1 MMLLA
6 DLAIRSCLIVAAGL
20 LATAVLRRRSAA
32 VRHGVLAMAV
42 FASAAVVPLAVLLPA
57 WRLPVSTAGI
67 APAPQ
72 LSAVAEPLVAQ
83 GTSVADA
90 PRRAALVPPP
100 VLATVWAAGGLLCLA
115 LLAGGLRTIVRT
127 TRRAPAVQDDRWKQ
141 IAAQVSATYGL
152 KRPPRILQT
161 RRSDVL
167 ATWGVFRPI
176 VVVPAH
182 ARLWSDERVHVVL
195 CHELA
200 HIRRHDWSVQMVAEL
215 LRACFWFNPLLWIAC
230 TRLRRE
236 SEHACDDA
244 VLERGVP
251 PGVYAAHLLEI
262 ARMCRRQGTAWAA
275 AMPMSRP
282 STLERRITAMLNP
295 HLDRRQ
301 PTRRTVLVT
310 AAVLCALALPAAA
323 LRGAQNG
330 PLPLTGSIYDP
341 TGAVLPQVALTLEEG
356 QAAISATT
364 DAEGRFEFPSVRPGR
379 YLLQATLPGFR
390 PLYQEV
396 ELAHAR
402 DWDRAITLQV
412 GELRETVSVSE
423 RRVAPPAEAE
433 GPRRVR
439 VGGNIRAP
447 RKAHDVF
454 PVYPPAMRAAG
465 REGVVPVEAV
475 IGVDGLVHSSRV
487 LSSQVH
493 PDFAMA
499 ALDAVRQWRFAPTL
513 LNGDPVEVRI
523 TVSVEFSLMD

>member
-1 MMLLA
+1 MMLVA
-6 DLAIRSCLIVAAGL
+6 DLAIRSCVILAAGL
-20 LATAVLRRRSAA
+20 LATALLRRRSAA
-32 VRHGVLAMAV
+32 LRHGVLAMAV
-42 FASAAVVPLAVLLPA
+42 LASAAVVPLGLLLPA
-57 WRLPVSTAGI
+57 WRLPVPAVRPVS
-67 APAPQ
+67 APHLP
-72 LSAVAEPLVAQ
+72 AVAGPLVVQ
-83 GTSVADA
+83 GSSVADEA
-90 PRRAALVPPP
+90 RRAGPGAPF
-100 VLATVWAAGGLLCLA
+100 VLATVWAAGGLLCLGV
-115 LLAGGLRTIVRT
+115 LAGGLRTIVRT
-127 TRRAPAVQDDRWKQ
+127 TRRAPAVQDDRWDQ
-141 IAAQVSATYGL
+141 IAVQVSASYGL
-152 KRPPRILQT
+152 KRSPRILQT

-167 ATWGVFRPI
+167 ATWGVFRPV

-200 HIRRHDWSVQMVAEL
+200 HIRRHDWSVQMAAEL
-215 LRACFWFNPLLWIAC
+215 LRACFWLNPLLWIAC

-251 PGVYAAHLLEI
+251 AGAYAAHLLEI
-262 ARMCRRQGTAWAA
+262 ARMCRRHGTAGAA

-282 STLERRITAMLNP
+282 SSLERRITAMLNP

-301 PTRRTVLVT
+301 PTRRTILAT

-341 TGAVLPQVALTLEEG
+341 SGGVLPGVSLTLEEG

-379 YLLQATLPGFR
+379 YLLHASLPGFR
-390 PLYQEV
+390 PLHQEV
-396 ELAHAR
+396 ELAHSR

-412 GELRETVSVSE
+412 GELRETVTVSE
-423 RRVAPPAEAE
+423 RRVAPSAEPE

-447 RKAHDVF
+447 LKLQDVR
-454 PVYPPAMRAAG
+454 PVYPPAMRDAG

-475 IGVDGLVHSSRV
+475 IGVEGLVHSSRV

-493 PDFAMA
+493 PDFATA

-513 LNGDPVEVRI
+513 LNGEPVEVRI